1 MLMHVYNIYRT
12 HQKLLQI
19 TLKTHN
25 EQDARLHFHTNVH
38 IAALML
44 LTAGDRAKEAQ
55 RPNSE
60 LRTDFIGMGLDEVD
74 VFACLFHSH

>member
-1 MLMHVYNIYRT
+1 MLVHSNNVDRT

-25 EQDARLHFHTNVH
+25 EQDARLHFHTNVN

-44 LTAGDRAKEAQ
+44 LTTRD
-55 RPNSE
+55 
-60 LRTDFIGMGLDEVD
+60 
-74 VFACLFHSH
+74 